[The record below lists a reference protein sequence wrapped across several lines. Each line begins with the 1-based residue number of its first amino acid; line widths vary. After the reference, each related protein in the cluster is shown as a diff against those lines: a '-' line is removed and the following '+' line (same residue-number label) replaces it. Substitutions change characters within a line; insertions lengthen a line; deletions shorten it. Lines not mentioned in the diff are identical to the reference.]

1 MWRLGGMGKHI
12 WGTLGGCRAFS
23 GFVVHR
29 GGAKWQ
35 VSPLPRGGVVVL
47 GPGCHDRYIYIWGGR
62 VHGHGGVKGGGELG
76 PGIVGGVQS
85 GRTGRVLTPR
95 AVHEW
100 TEWWCVEHA
109 LRPGY
114 TPVR

>member
-1 MWRLGGMGKHI
+1 MIVIALSSYSVQF
-12 WGTLGGCRAFS
+12 AS
-23 GFVVHR
+23 GLPPTVVPPWSACSQH
-29 GGAKWQ
+29 
-35 VSPLPRGGVVVL
+35 
-47 GPGCHDRYIYIWGGR
+47 GCHDRYTYIWGGR

-100 TEWWCVEHA
+100 WCVEHA
-109 LRPGY
+109 LRPG
-114 TPVR
+114 